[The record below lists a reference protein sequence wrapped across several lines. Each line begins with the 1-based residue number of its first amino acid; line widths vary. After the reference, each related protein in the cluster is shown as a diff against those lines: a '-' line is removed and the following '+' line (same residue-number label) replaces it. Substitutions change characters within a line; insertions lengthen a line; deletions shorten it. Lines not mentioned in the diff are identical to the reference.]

1 MVFCFCFQELIMC
14 SIIVLFLFVSFIV
27 TAVYAWLHP
36 AIGAVCVS
44 SAFACVFHL
53 LSASNNS
60 HVPQIQFGS
69 VNQSCAQKLT
79 RELANLV
86 YHTYAPQ
93 TTLLR
98 ERATCRLSVMVYH
111 CLHATAPQCRS
122 ELCTL
127 VAGVA
132 SQRHL

>member
-1 MVFCFCFQELIMC
+1 MC

-60 HVPQIQFGS
+60 HVPQIRFGS
-69 VNQSCAQKLT
+69 VINQTKVDQRAGQLSLPHVCTTNYITA
-79 RELANLV
+79 RESDM
-86 YHTYAPQ
+86 Q
-93 TTLLR
+93 T
-98 ERATCRLSVMVYH
+98 
-111 CLHATAPQCRS
+111 
-122 ELCTL
+122 
-127 VAGVA
+127 
-132 SQRHL
+132 